1 MGPANILAPCLQV
14 ALGGS
19 AFPTSPSS
27 PPLRV
32 LHLPPLEADG
42 WGQYQAPMMAFPV
55 TQQLST
61 APARVPGL
69 KKASV
74 MSRKGD
80 EKDSGWE
87 EQLVTCTRTDKD
99 GVTFWGSS
107 GKGRGLVNLLRALFQ
122 TLFSVGI
129 GTLARG
135 GWP

>member
-1 MGPANILAPCLQV
+1 
-14 ALGGS
+14 
-19 AFPTSPSS
+19 
-27 PPLRV
+27 
-32 LHLPPLEADG
+32 
-42 WGQYQAPMMAFPV
+42 
-55 TQQLST
+55 
-61 APARVPGL
+61 
-69 KKASV
+69 

-80 EKDSGWE
+80 ESDSGWE
-87 EQLVTCTRTDKD
+87 EELVTCTRTDMD